1 MMTPRNSN
9 IGFRL
14 DINGLRAYAVLM
26 VLFFHF
32 KVPGF
37 NAGFLGVDIFFVIS
51 GFLMTAIICSSLEK
65 NSFKLFDFYMA
76 RIRRI
81 FPALMILIIILL
93 VLGWF
98 WLPLPDYMFL
108 GTQSSSALSFN
119 SNLYYWRT
127 SNYFDGTAHEKWLLH
142 TWTLGIEFQFYL
154 LLPIYLLLLTKIKS
168 ERRTLLYGLCFA
180 FLVSLLLSIA
190 ISHSK
195 PVASFYLLPVR
206 GWEFVSGGL
215 VYLAAKE
222 FPQLQRFAKVYF
234 VVGGFLLVLAML
246 VIHKGLVW
254 PSAWAAL
261 PVLGTVLVILSQQE
275 DSMLTTHPVA
285 QWLGDRS
292 YSIYLWHWPVV
303 VGLYFGSVQDD
314 LNWILFGLV
323 LSLILGHL
331 SYLLVEIPSRQFL
344 TKFRLSRQAIVI
356 FGFGLLASLSAIAI
370 SAKLLPFEEIR
381 LPKIVE
387 IAAAETW
394 DIDPRREECNASHD
408 KIGSPS
414 CVYGK
419 EKILA
424 ILMGDSHASAIASSL
439 GTAASHF
446 NSGVISWFMDSCPT
460 LDGIRYID
468 HKEYSADSCDLLNQW
483 ANEELK
489 KYPNIP
495 LVLVSRTSEYV
506 KGVNEPDQSERS
518 KLAPVYFSKKYLYN
532 EDRQFIKEFSQV
544 LVDTACRLA
553 KDRPVYLMRPIPE
566 FGIDI
571 PKTISHKLVI
581 HGAVEDMKLSLSEY
595 HKRHKIVWDAQDEA
609 AQRCGVKILNP
620 LPYLCDTEYCYGSK
634 NARPLYYDDD
644 HLSEYGNKFL
654 VPMFEQVFRY

>member
-1 MMTPRNSN
+1 M
-9 IGFRL
+9 
-14 DINGLRAYAVLM
+14 
-26 VLFFHF
+26 
-32 KVPGF
+32 
-37 NAGFLGVDIFFVIS
+37 
-51 GFLMTAIICSSLEK
+51 
-65 NSFKLFDFYMA
+65 
-76 RIRRI
+76 
-81 FPALMILIIILL
+81 
-93 VLGWF
+93 
-98 WLPLPDYMFL
+98 
-108 GTQSSSALSFN
+108 
-119 SNLYYWRT
+119 
-127 SNYFDGTAHEKWLLH
+127 
-142 TWTLGIEFQFYL
+142 
-154 LLPIYLLLLTKIKS
+154 
-168 ERRTLLYGLCFA
+168 
-180 FLVSLLLSIA
+180 
-190 ISHSK
+190 
-195 PVASFYLLPVR
+195 
-206 GWEFVSGGL
+206 
-215 VYLAAKE
+215 LA
-222 FPQLQRFAKVYF
+222 
-234 VVGGFLLVLAML
+234 
-246 VIHKGLVW
+246 IHKELAW

-261 PVLGTVLVILSQQE
+261 PVLGTALIILSQQKN
-275 DSMLTTHPVA
+275 SMLTTNPVA

-303 VGLYFGSVQDD
+303 VSLYFGSVQNN

-323 LSLILGHL
+323 LSLVLGHL

-344 TKFRLSRQAIVI
+344 MKFHLSRQAIAI
-356 FGFGLLASLSAIAI
+356 FSFALLASVSAIAI
-370 SAKLLPFEEIR
+370 SAKLFPYKGR

-419 EKILA
+419 EKISA
-424 ILMGDSHASAIASSL
+424 ILMGDSHASAVASSL

-460 LDGIRYID
+460 LDGIRYTRYTD
-468 HKEYSADSCDLLNQW
+468 NKEYSVDSCDLLNQW
-483 ANEELK
+483 ANKELK

-495 LVLVSRTSEYV
+495 VVLVSRTSEYV
-506 KGVNEPDQSERS
+506 KGGNEPDQLEHS
-518 KLAPVYFSKKYLYN
+518 KLASVYFSKKYLYRN
-532 EDRQFIKEFSQV
+532 DTQFIEEFSQV
-544 LVDTACRLA
+544 LVNTACRLA

-654 VPMFEQVFRY
+654 VPMFEQVFKH